1 MFQDGSVETVRD
13 SIAEYRF
20 SKVEPAN
27 ADKTHLSRRLNKTNP
42 KAITAHEG
50 PTFLGENSQAP
61 TDADQ
66 TPGIVVGHSSNK
78 NPQPL

>member
-13 SIAEYRF
+13 SIAEGRF

-50 PTFLGENSQAP
+50 PTFLGENSQV
-61 TDADQ
+61 TTGADQ
-66 TPGIVVGHSSNK
+66 APGIRVGNSNNK
-78 NPQPL
+78 TLKP